1 MTDAVDTSSP
11 AGDAVGEGDTD
22 ALEGALRDALDAKT
36 KPPGSLGRLEDLAVA
51 LGLAQRS
58 PRPSVDPARI
68 VVFAADHGVAGEGVS
83 AFPAEVT
90 AQMVGNFVAGGAAVA
105 VLGRTADASL
115 EVVDVGVAA
124 DLSALEGIVHDKVAR
139 GTANLRVAAAM
150 THEELDAALASGRRA
165 VVRAAGAGARTL
177 LLGEMGIA
185 NTTSAAVLTGLLCKG
200 SADVVTGRGTGLG
213 DAALGR
219 KRDVVR
225 DALGRLDGCARDP
238 LECLREAGGLEIAA
252 LVGAMLEAPAHRLV
266 VVVDGYI
273 VTAAALVACRLRP
286 EARRQLVFAHRS
298 AEPGHDLAL
307 AALEA
312 EPLLDLGLR
321 LGEGS
326 GAVLALPLLR
336 AAAAVL
342 ADMAT
347 FADAGVSG
355 GG

>member
-1 MTDAVDTSSP
+1 MSDDP
-11 AGDAVGEGDTD
+11 AT
-22 ALEGALRDALDAKT
+22 LERALRDALDAKT
-36 KPPGSLGRLEDLAVA
+36 KPPGSLGRLEDLALA
-51 LGLAQRS
+51 LGLAQGTAE
-58 PRPSVDPARI
+58 PMADPARI
-68 VVFAADHGVAGEGVS
+68 VVFAADHGVAADGVS
-83 AFPAEVT
+83 AFPSEVT
-90 AQMVGNFVAGGAAVA
+90 AQMVANFVAGGAAVS
-105 VLGRTADASL
+105 VLGAAANAAL

-124 DLSALEGIVHDKVAR
+124 DLAGLAGVVHDKIAN
-139 GTANLRVAAAM
+139 GTRNLRTEAAM
-150 THEELDAALASGRRA
+150 THEALDAALESGRRA
-165 VVRAAGAGARTL
+165 VVRARDAGVRTL

-185 NTTSAAVLTGLLCKG
+185 NTTAAAVLTGLL
-200 SADVVTGRGTGLG
+200 ANAPAETVTGRGTGLD
-213 DAALGR
+213 DAALAA
-219 KRDVVR
+219 KRAVVGA
-225 DALGRLDGCARDP
+225 ALARLAGLVDDP

-252 LVGAMLEAPAHRLV
+252 LAGAVLEAPAHRMV

-298 AEPGHDLAL
+298 AEPGHALAL
-307 AALEA
+307 AALDA

-336 AAAAVL
+336 AACTVL

-355 GG
+355 RD